1 MITFLCIAVT
11 FLCIALG
18 EALAVL
24 AATVGHYT
32 ALRGALAVRTTDAP
46 DTQVMVGAMPPQ
58 ASMYARPARV
68 APPAPVALGHAA
80 LSALVV
86 GWMARDEKREIRAER
101 RAANIAAMALEA
113 VAAIDVAMAPDH
125 SGPYHAGKISLR
137 YNDEGYEHATWSLAN
152 SWADPSPWQSPG
164 SRAESTH
171 RVWQDEMRMHA
182 N

>member
-1 MITFLCIAVT
+1 MITFFCIAVT
-11 FLCIALG
+11 VFLIALG
-18 EALAVL
+18 EGLAIL

-32 ALRGALAVRTTDAP
+32 ALSLALAVRTTDAP
-46 DTQVMVGAMPPQ
+46 DTQDSPHAAPGQ

-68 APPAPVALGHAA
+68 APPALGHAA

-86 GWMARDEKREIRAER
+86 GWMASDEKREIRAER
-101 RAANIAAMALEA
+101 RAANVAAMAREA
-113 VAAIDVAMAPDH
+113 VEAIDQAFSPDRT
-125 SGPYHAGKISLR
+125 GPYHAGKISLR